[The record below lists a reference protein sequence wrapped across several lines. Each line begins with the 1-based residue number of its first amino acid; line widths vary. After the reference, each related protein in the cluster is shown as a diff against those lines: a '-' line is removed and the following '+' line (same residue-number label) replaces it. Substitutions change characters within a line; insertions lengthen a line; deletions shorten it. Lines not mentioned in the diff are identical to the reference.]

1 MCGLRSFHTK
11 CAACDMCGWPPPQAE
26 GGEDKLKELLAGIKG
41 SDFLELDAGA
51 LLPLT
56 LIHPLVVPL
65 VRVSI

>member
-1 MCGLRSFHTK
+1 
-11 CAACDMCGWPPPQAE
+11 MCGWPPPQAE